1 MPSKET
7 TIIQSDIQTILN
19 APLGWSAFYGRTVLI
34 TGAGGAL
41 ASYLVATLMGLN
53 DQALGDACRVLALV
67 RNPDSAAT
75 RLGPYLGRDDFELVI
90 GDVVQPIVPLG
101 KIDFILHA
109 ASPATGRQFNSDP
122 VGTLRANIIGTDN
135 MLQLALRNPVQ
146 GFLMLSSG
154 EVYGQTDAAMISER
168 DYGYLDPATV
178 RACYGEGKRAAETLC
193 VTWAHQYGI
202 ATYIARIMHTYGPQI
217 DVTDGRIYSDFAAD
231 ILAGRNLKIMS
242 DGLARRPFCYVT
254 DAIIGLFTILL
265 KGEVACPYN
274 LGNDEAVLSI
284 RELALCLTAE
294 AFPQLQLGVELPEN
308 IDEAKYPK
316 TILTGGQPD
325 LGRLRALGWTPKVN
339 IIEGFRRTVASL
351 SEASLLDRA

>member
-19 APLGWSAFYGRTVLI
+19 TPLDWSAFYGRTVLI

-53 DQALGDACRVLALV
+53 DQALGDRCRVLAMV
-67 RNPDSAAT
+67 RNPDTVTA
-75 RLGPYLGRDDFELVI
+75 RLGPYLGRDDFELMV
-90 GDVVQPIVPLG
+90 GDVVQPITPPRKL
-101 KIDFILHA
+101 DFILHA

-135 MLQLALRNPVQ
+135 MLQLALRNSVQ

-193 VTWAHQYGI
+193 VAWAHQFGVP
-202 ATYIARIMHTYGPQI
+202 TYIARIMHTYGPQI
-217 DVTDGRIYSDFAAD
+217 DVTDGRIYCDFAAD

-284 RELALCLTAE
+284 RSLALCLTRQ
-294 AFPQLQLGVELPEN
+294 AFPELRLEVELPES
-308 IDEAKYPK
+308 IDEALYPK

-325 LGRLRALGWTPKVN
+325 LGRLRALGWTPKVP
-339 IIEGFRRTVASL
+339 IIDGFRRTIASL
-351 SEASLLDRA
+351 REAALLD

>member
-1 MPSKET
+1 MPSNET
-7 TIIQSDIQTILN
+7 TIIKADVQAILN
-19 APLGWSAFYGRTVLI
+19 APLAWSAFYGRTVMV

-41 ASYLVATLMGLN
+41 ASYLVASLMGLN
-53 DQALGDACRVLALV
+53 DRAEGDPCHVLAMV
-67 RNPDSAAT
+67 RDPHSAAV
-75 RLGPYLGRDDFELVI
+75 RLGAHMGRDDFELIV
-90 GDVVQPIVPLG
+90 GDVVQPIAPPRKV
-101 KIDFILHA
+101 DFIFHA
-109 ASPATGRQFNSDP
+109 ASPATGRKFNSDP

-135 MLQLALRNPVQ
+135 MLQLAQRDQVQ
-146 GFLMLSSG
+146 GFLLLSSG
-154 EVYGQTDAAMISER
+154 EVYGETDAAMISER

-193 VTWAHQYGI
+193 VTWAHQFGVP
-202 ATYIARIMHTYGPQI
+202 TYIARIMHTYGPQI

-231 ILAGRNLKIMS
+231 ILAARNLKIMS

-284 RELALCLTAE
+284 RELAVCLTRD
-294 AFPQLQLGVELPEN
+294 AFPDLGLSVELPKS

-316 TILTGGQPD
+316 TILTCGQPD
-325 LGRLRALGWTPKVN
+325 LGRLRALGWTPRVTV
-339 IIEGFRRTVASL
+339 IDGFRRTVASL
-351 SEASLLDRA
+351 REATLMD